1 MEIILGLVTGILIG
15 LTGTGGG
22 VLLTPL
28 LLVLTSLPA
37 VVIIGTGIVVG
48 AVTKLVGVLEHRRLG
63 QIQGRLALLLIGGS
77 IPGVLGGVWVIQ
89 WLRTSYLESQIES
102 FLKGLLAIT
111 LIAVAVL
118 LPLIG
123 SRRKGKVAGREGA
136 LVVRGREWQF
146 VTAGATVGFLVTLTS
161 VGSGSLMMAFL
172 LLVVPLPI
180 AKMVGTDILFGLVT
194 LVVAGS
200 MHLWMNNFDG
210 LLFLKV
216 TVGAVPG
223 VIVGSR
229 MTRWLPEVSFR
240 WVFSVIYFSLGTRLL
255 MG

>member
-1 MEIILGLVTGILIG
+1 MEIILGLVTGFLIG

-28 LLVLTSLPA
+28 LMVLTSLPA

-48 AVTKLVGVLEHRRLG
+48 AVTKLVGVLEHWRLG

-77 IPGVLGGVWVIQ
+77 IPGVLGGGWVIQ
-89 WLRTSYLESQIES
+89 WLRSSYLESQIES

-118 LPLIG
+118 LPFIG
-123 SRRKGKVAGREGA
+123 SRRKENVVDREQP
-136 LVVRGREWQF
+136 LFLQGREWQF
-146 VTAGATVGFLVTLTS
+146 VAAGAMVGFLVTLTS
-161 VGSGSLMMAFL
+161 VGSGSLMIAFL
-172 LLVVPLPI
+172 LLVVPLPM
-180 AKMVGTDILFGLVT
+180 AKLVGTDILFGLVT
-194 LVVAGS
+194 LVIAGS

-210 LLFLKV
+210 LLFFKV
-216 TVGAVPG
+216 TLGAVPG

-229 MTRWLPEVSFR
+229 LTRWLPEVSFR
-240 WVFSVIYFSLGTRLL
+240 WVFSAIYFSLGARLL